1 MIDFTIETE
10 IERPVGT
17 VFAYATDPGKLST
30 WQTNTVSAE
39 IEGEGPLGLGT
50 RLREV
55 HRGPGG
61 KELPSLVEVTEYEP
75 DRRFSLDVI
84 EGSLPINAR
93 IGFEPTAAGTRVAFN
108 VQGEPRGPMRFLAP
122 LLKIALKRQFREH
135 LANLKRVLEDGA
147 SR

>member
-10 IERPVGT
+10 IERPVGE
-17 VFAYATDPGKLST
+17 VFAYVTDPTKLAS

-75 DRRFSLDVI
+75 ERRFSLDVV
-84 EGSLPINAR
+84 EGALPVDAR
-93 IGFEPTAAGTRVAFN
+93 IGFEPTAAGTRVAFS
-108 VQGEPRGPMRFLAP
+108 VHGQPGGAMRLLAP
-122 LLKIALKRQFREH
+122 LLKIGLKRQFTQH
-135 LANLKRVLEDGA
+135 LASLKRVLEDGS

>member
-10 IERPVGT
+10 IERPVGE
-17 VFAYATDPGKLST
+17 VFAYATDPAKLAS

-61 KELPSLVEVTEYEP
+61 REMESLVEVTEYEA
-75 DRRFSLDVI
+75 DRRFGLDVI
-84 EGSLPINAR
+84 EGSLPFNAR
-93 IGFEPTAAGTRVAFN
+93 IGFGPTDAGTRVAFN
-108 VQGEPRGPMRFLAP
+108 VHGQPGGAMRLLQP
-122 LLKIALKRQFREH
+122 LLKVGLKRQFTEH
-135 LANLKRVLEDGA
+135 LTNLKRVLEDG
-147 SR
+147 